1 MSSKTVQPIRRREQ
15 GETRSRRSARQ
26 KRDEQQNGTAD
37 SQKRA
42 GGNEKQTFCQTE
54 TGEKRDCAKQCADHI
69 F

>member
-15 GETRSRRSARQ
+15 
-26 KRDEQQNGTAD
+26 
-37 SQKRA
+37 

-54 TGEKRDCAKQCADHI
+54 TGEKRECAKQCADHV